1 MQATRLLGVAEIAL
15 AAAAVAL
22 GLPVLWAG
30 VALAYASFT
39 VFIIWALNGN
49 QDVATCGCFGHE
61 DTPPTPGHAAFNAA
75 AAAVAALAVFDPVK
89 LADFDGS
96 ALEALLAFVL
106 VIAGIALSIGVLTT
120 LPRTLALARG
130 TAAPAIPTFSI
141 ENSPTT
147 SQGRS

>member
-1 MQATRLLGVAEIAL
+1 MQATRLLGVAEITL